1 MRPSREVFPTVI
13 LAVRDCAGFLGPYLD
28 GLVKNLADH
37 FDHYEVIIVDDAS
50 MDDTISIVEE
60 RQKHLPNLTLYCLP
74 KTYGHSVATVAGLD
88 HAIGDF
94 IIILNPN
101 RDQPEIIVDLVQK
114 ALEGSDIVYALPRDR
129 IENVGLYNRMR
140 IRVLGSLARYN
151 RIELPAA
158 MSSTMLISRA
168 VLSFIL
174 KAADR
179 HRILHVAPGLSGYR
193 YKTIVYDRNSRGATT
208 SKRMGWRASTVEALN
223 LMFVISPQPLR
234 FIALFSLAIS
244 AITVLYSV
252 YIVVYWLLVDDLASG
267 WASLS
272 LQVSGLFFLLS
283 LVLAAMSEYL
293 QQVLDSTERR
303 PLYYIA
309 RQSNSDVMDYAPD
322 LNVIGGG
329 GRTIDFMPQE
339 DRSRV

>member
-1 MRPSREVFPTVI
+1 MRPSREVFPSVI
-13 LAVRDCAGFLGPYLD
+13 LAVRDCVGSLGQYLD
-28 GLVKNLADH
+28 NLAKILADN

-50 MDDTISIVEE
+50 IDDTVSIVEE
-60 RQKHLPNLTLYCLP
+60 RQKHLPNLTLYSLP
-74 KTYGHSVATVAGLD
+74 KTYGNSVATVAGLD

-129 IENVGLYNRMR
+129 IENIGLYNRMR

-151 RIELPAA
+151 RIDLPAT

-179 HRILHVAPGLSGYR
+179 HRILHIAPALSGYR
-193 YKTIVYDRNSRGATT
+193 YKTIIYDRNARGATT
-208 SKRMGWRASTVEALN
+208 SQRMGWRESTAEALN
-223 LMFVISPQPLR
+223 LMFAISPRPLR
-234 FIALFSLAIS
+234 FIALFSLAVS
-244 AITVLYSV
+244 AITVFYSAFVVLY
-252 YIVVYWLLVDDLASG
+252 WFFADDLARG
-267 WASLS
+267 WASMS
-272 LQVSGLFFLLS
+272 LQISGLFFLLS

-293 QQVLDSTERR
+293 QQILDSTERR

-329 GRTIDFMPQE
+329 GGTIDFMPQE
-339 DRSRV
+339 DRSRA